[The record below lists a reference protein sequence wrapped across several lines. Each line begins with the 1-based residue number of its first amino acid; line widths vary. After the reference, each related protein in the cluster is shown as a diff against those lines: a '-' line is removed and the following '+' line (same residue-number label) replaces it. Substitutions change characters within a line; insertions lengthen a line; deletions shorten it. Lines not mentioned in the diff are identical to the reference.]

1 MVGTVEA
8 GWSKLLRTAL
18 LGLVCATGSAAA
30 QEEDLVDRMPDE
42 GWWVVVRALPD
53 DPNAF
58 DDTTAFAERVRRC
71 GVEAFGDFSS
81 KFSGFRPGYVV
92 TVHMVPFRTEE
103 EANALLKQARRC
115 VPGAYL
121 KYGHYA
127 GE

>member
-1 MVGTVEA
+1 MVRIVASDRLRLALAAASVMLLAA
-8 GWSKLLRTAL
+8 GP
-18 LGLVCATGSAAA
+18 AAA
-30 QEEDLVDRMPDE
+30 QEEELDRLPDE

-53 DPNAF
+53 TPSAF

-92 TVHMVPFRTEE
+92 TVHVAPFHTEE

-121 KYGHYA
+121 RYGRYA